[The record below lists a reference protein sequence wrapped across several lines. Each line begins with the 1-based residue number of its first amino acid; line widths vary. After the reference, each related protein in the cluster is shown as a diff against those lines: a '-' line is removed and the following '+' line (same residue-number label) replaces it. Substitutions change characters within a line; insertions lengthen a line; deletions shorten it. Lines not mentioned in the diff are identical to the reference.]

1 MNENSP
7 NSQTC
12 VIYTSL
18 NPQICGAGWE
28 IEKDQRESA
37 CRAYV
42 QSRQLK
48 LLGAYHDS
56 ADAEP
61 ATPRPQLQKV
71 LGLAAQ
77 GAFNQLVVYNLF
89 CLSSKGYT
97 VQSMRRFLDLCHV
110 RLVCL
115 HLPSQTEIE
124 NQ

>member
-1 MNENSP
+1 MNENSS

-12 VIYTSL
+12 VVYTRL
-18 NPQICGAGWE
+18 NPQLYGASWE
-28 IEKDQRESA
+28 AEKSQREKA

-56 ADAEP
+56 TDAEP
-61 ATPRPQLQKV
+61 STPRPQLQKV

-77 GAFNQLVVYNLF
+77 GAFNQLVVYNPF

-97 VQSMRRFLDLCHV
+97 MQSIRRFLDLCHV

-115 HLPSQTEIE
+115 YLPSQTEIE
-124 NQ
+124 SQ